1 MSAPVETHRPA
12 AIRYHASGLP
22 ERCRRAPNTIRD
34 EEDDC
39 NEGNV
44 HLRHLK
50 NTYEAAYG
58 TPVPKSNN
66 LQR

>member
-1 MSAPVETHRPA
+1 MTITDPEVFTRPWTIKSAAPLA
-12 AIRYHASGLP
+12 
-22 ERCRRAPNTIRD
+22 RRAANTVRD